1 MLAFA
6 PLWSMIIPG
15 LLFLIPGLLLSAII
29 YLNQGNFLGFN
40 FREHTLIIA
49 MGFILIGVSSI
60 LLGVL
65 GLFSLTN
72 YERFKE
78 NFYLKKLRKAQVLE
92 SLLLLGLTV
101 SSIGLFV
108 ILESVEVWKNYGFA
122 SLQSASLLS
131 QLTPGVLSL
140 LIGIQLMF
148 TSFLFETIKSNL
160 SKLD

>member
-1 MLAFA
+1 
-6 PLWSMIIPG
+6 
-15 LLFLIPGLLLSAII
+15 
-29 YLNQGNFLGFN
+29 
-40 FREHTLIIA
+40 
-49 MGFILIGVSSI
+49 
-60 LLGVL
+60 LGVL
-65 GLFSLTN
+65 GLFSLSN
-72 YERFKE
+72 YQRFKE

-92 SLLLLGLTV
+92 SLLLFGLTV
-101 SSIGLFV
+101 STIGLFV

-160 SKLD
+160 NKLD